1 MLFKLV
7 GKAFGCLTTI
17 LVILLLLGLGVGWA
31 MLHFLP
37 VLIED
42 KVEDMTGFRAD
53 FDGVEVKLFSGEVRL
68 ERARLENPESFPS
81 PEFITIEEMRVDIA
95 PSAFLRNKIVIK
107 ELVLDISEFGYIK
120 TAQNEINVVRFLD
133 SLRGAGASEN
143 LGKGAE
149 METREFLIERFSLRL
164 RSLKIGDFFRSSPR
178 IRQIETNIV
187 LELNDVRDVKQILVP
202 LTRELAR
209 SGLASLLGPIAHSVM
224 EMETYRDLADSILA
238 VPVET
243 FGEGAKSLIEG
254 VEETGS
260 SIKNVIDSIK
270 NK

>member
-1 MLFKLV
+1 M
-7 GKAFGCLTTI
+7 
-17 LVILLLLGLGVGWA
+17 
-31 MLHFLP
+31 
-37 VLIED
+37 
-42 KVEDMTGFRAD
+42 
-53 FDGVEVKLFSGEVRL
+53 
-68 ERARLENPESFPS
+68 
-81 PEFITIEEMRVDIA
+81 
-95 PSAFLRNKIVIK
+95 
-107 ELVLDISEFGYIK
+107 VLDISEFGYIK

-164 RSLKIGDFFRSSPR
+164 RSLKIGDFFRRSPR

-202 LTRELAR
+202 LTRKLAR